1 MCGIFASYNRFPDIE
16 TIKTMM
22 FNRGPDE
29 FHYKDEGAVRLCHS
43 RLSITGEKGAQPFEV
58 KQRGQ
63 HFLYMVN
70 GEFYDYQSIKKS
82 FNYHYQTDTDSEI
95 LSPLYLKTG
104 LTPDLMSHLNGEFAF
119 VIYNVKEHA
128 FYLVRDRFG
137 VKPLFYTINEGEVLI
152 ASETKMLLPFIESD
166 FNYDVLKTMLTV
178 QYHNH
183 QSVLFENIHQ
193 VPPGSI
199 VKIDLNTCKV
209 TTSYYFDYKSDLSC
223 SKVSGQKLLDVFE
236 NSVKKRTDTDLP
248 IAYTVSGG
256 IDSSAIL
263 SMGHKPKGSRAF
275 TVSFEGS
282 GEFDEIE
289 LAQKMADYAG
299 VDLNPLLVNESSL
312 LDNMEKAITA
322 SESLSINSHVAAK
335 YMMFEEIKKQGFK
348 ISLSGEGADE
358 VFLGYSHFL
367 MDANLEIT
375 GFENMQGMHLP
386 HGDILSEEFLASVFP
401 KVPSFLKAKL
411 SMGAKMHPLLSKDF
425 RQDYQSAVVS
435 QLKPMVT
442 QSKTDVINAASLWT
456 KTCFANYILNA
467 LSDRLEMRH
476 SLEGR
481 VPFLDKDLV
490 ALGLSMPE
498 SQKINASGTKHMLR
512 ESFKTILP
520 SEIYKKPKHPFVSP
534 SLMMWSENPVVFS
547 YFSDIMNSQSF
558 KEMGIFNRQSVM
570 SLLDN
575 LQSGKVEKQGYDN
588 VLMLMLSVFFLYK
601 NLVKGA
607 ING

>member
-1 MCGIFASYNRFPDIE
+1 MCGIFASYNRFPDLEI
-16 TIKTMM
+16 IKTMM
-22 FNRGPDE
+22 CNRGPDE
-29 FHYKDEGAVRLCHS
+29 FHYKDKGAVRLCHS

-70 GEFYDYQSIKKS
+70 GEFYDYQAIKKS
-82 FNYHYQTDTDSEI
+82 FNYNYQTDTDSEI
-95 LSPLYLKTG
+95 LSPLYLNTG
-104 LTPDLMSHLNGEFAF
+104 LTPGLMARLNGEFAF
-119 VIYNVKEHA
+119 VIYNVLEHA

-137 VKPLFYTINEGEVLI
+137 VKPLFYSINNGEVLV
-152 ASETKMLLPFIESD
+152 ASEAKMLLPFIESG
-166 FNYDVLKTMLTV
+166 FNEDVLKTMLTV

-183 QSVLFENIHQ
+183 QSALFKNIQQ
-193 VPPGSI
+193 VPPGSM
-199 VKIDLNTCKV
+199 VKIDLNTFKV
-209 TTSYYFDYKSDLSC
+209 EMDYYFDYKSNASS
-223 SKVSGQKLLDVFE
+223 SKVSKQEILDIFE
-236 NSVKKRTDTDLP
+236 SSVKKRTATDLP

-263 SMGHKPKGSRAF
+263 SMGHKPKGSKAF

-348 ISLSGEGADE
+348 VSLSGEGADE
-358 VFLGYSHFL
+358 IFLGYSHFL
-367 MDANLEIT
+367 LDANLDAT
-375 GFENMQGMHLP
+375 GFENMKGMHLP
-386 HGDILSEEFLASVFP
+386 HGEILSETFLTSVFS

-411 SMGAKMHPLLSKDF
+411 SMGAKIHPLLSKDF
-425 RQDYQSAVVS
+425 RQGYQSAVVS
-435 QLKPMVT
+435 QLKPMAIT
-442 QSKTDVINAASLWT
+442 GETDVMKAASLWT
-456 KTCFANYILNA
+456 KTCFANYILNT
-467 LSDRLEMRH
+467 LSDRLEMHH

-490 ALGLSMPE
+490 ALGLSIPE
-498 SQKINASGTKHMLR
+498 SQKINKLGTKHILR

-520 SEIYKKPKHPFVSP
+520 SDIYKKPKHPFVSP
-534 SLMMWSENPVVFS
+534 SLMTWSENPMVFS
-547 YFSDIMNSQSF
+547 YVSDIMKSQLF
-558 KEMGIFNRQSVM
+558 KEMGIFDRKSVA

-601 NLVKGA
+601 NLLKGTV
-607 ING
+607 NE